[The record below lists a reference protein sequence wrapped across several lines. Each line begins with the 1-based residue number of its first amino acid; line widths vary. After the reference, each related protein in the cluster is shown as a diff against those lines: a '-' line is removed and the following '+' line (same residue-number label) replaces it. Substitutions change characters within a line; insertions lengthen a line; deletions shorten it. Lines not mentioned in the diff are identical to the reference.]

1 MPVKI
6 NTEVAAQGFAD
17 AIRQVDALLDAFGSQ
32 YEVWIGTSAEVSAR
46 LAFFTEGTEVGG
58 VQHAPARPVMIYNE
72 VARERVERAM
82 QQSFQVRGRVNVLV
96 QLTAG
101 AHAFRDLIVERL
113 DAGGGDVRLDALAPS
128 TIRQKVRKGQPTT
141 PGLASR
147 TMRNEIAGAQVF
159 VRKRR

>member
-1 MPVKI
+1 MPVRI
-6 NTEVAAQGFAD
+6 NTEQAVQGFAD
-17 AIRQVDALLDAFGSQ
+17 AIRQVDELIDAFGSQ

-46 LAFFTEGTEVGG
+46 LAFFTEGTTRGT
-58 VQHAPARPVMIYNE
+58 PARPVMVYNE

-128 TIRQKVRKGQPTT
+128 TLRQKVRKGQPTT

-147 TMRNEIAGAQVF
+147 TMRNEIAGAQVL
-159 VRKRR
+159 VRKRT

>member
-1 MPVKI
+1 MPVRI
-6 NTEVAAQGFAD
+6 NTDLAAKGFAA
-17 AIRQVDALLDAFGSQ
+17 AIRQVDELLDAFGSE
-32 YEVWIGTSAEVSAR
+32 YEVWIGTSEKVSAR
-46 LAFFTEGTEVGG
+46 LAYFTEGTTRGT
-58 VQHAPARPVMIYNE
+58 PARPVMVYNE

-113 DAGGGDVRLDALAPS
+113 NAGGGDVRLDALAPS
-128 TIRQKVRKGQPTT
+128 TARQKARKGWPGT
-141 PGLASR
+141 PGVASGA
-147 TMRNEIAGAQVF
+147 MRDAIAGAQVF

>member
-1 MPVKI
+1 MPVRI
-6 NTEVAAQGFAD
+6 NTEQAVQGFAD
-17 AIRQVDALLDAFGSQ
+17 AIRQVDELIDAFGSQ

-46 LAFFTEGTEVGG
+46 LAFFTEGTTRGT
-58 VQHAPARPVMIYNE
+58 PARPVMVYNE

-128 TIRQKVRKGQPTT
+128 TLRQKVRKGQPTT

>member
-1 MPVKI
+1 MPVRI
-6 NTEVAAQGFAD
+6 NTEQAVQGFAD
-17 AIRQVDALLDAFGSQ
+17 AIRQVDELIDAFGSQ

-46 LAFFTEGTEVGG
+46 LAYFTEGTTRGT
-58 VQHAPARPVMIYNE
+58 PARPVMVYNE

-128 TIRQKVRKGQPTT
+128 TLRQKVRKGQPTT

-147 TMRNEIAGAQVF
+147 TMRNEIAGAQMF